1 MTSRKRSSS
10 GFVQPQTGR
19 STRRRVGA
27 APAQMESGTNGD
39 ETQGIAASQGVGE
52 VRSKSLGCG
61 HDVGHDDGPQVIPAT
76 QESPSSPSTSAPAP
90 GPSYASPATSGPFV
104 QYVPASN
111 RPRSGPPHVCTVCNK
126 SFMRPST
133 LATHMNIHSGATPYL
148 CGFQGCDA
156 RFNARSNATR
166 HRYLH
171 GAAFA
176 QKQADIETGRAARGM
191 TVFAEPVVAPPSG
204 IPMAPPNGPLV
215 STRGSTSSYEVAGEY
230 GGAWSVDGVEA
241 SSEAGP
247 SSVQQPADHEV
258 RWMPVNQVSRG
269 RISYSPIAT
278 MGSRGSRKQQKSAGT

>member
-10 GFVQPQTGR
+10 GVVQQRGGR
-19 STRRRVGA
+19 STRRRANA
-27 APAQMESGTNGD
+27 APAQLVNETHGEGSQPIGLNPGGVTAADTAVGPGAGEAISAVHGTS
-39 ETQGIAASQGVGE
+39 AS
-52 VRSKSLGCG
+52 S
-61 HDVGHDDGPQVIPAT
+61 
-76 QESPSSPSTSAPAP
+76 SAPAP
-90 GPSYASPATSGPFV
+90 VAIPSHTGPSASNGPFV
-104 QYVPASN
+104 QYVPRSSN
-111 RPRSGPPHVCTVCNK
+111 RARNGPPHICTVCNK
-126 SFMRPST
+126 HFMRPST
-133 LATHMNIHSGATPYL
+133 LATHMNIHSGATPYI

-176 QKQADIETGRAARGM
+176 QEQADIETGRAARGM
-191 TVFAEPVVAPPSG
+191 TVFVEPVVAPASG

-215 STRGSTSSYEVAGEY
+215 SNRVSASSYEMSGEF
-230 GGAWSVDGVEA
+230 GGAWPIEGA
-241 SSEAGP
+241 GSSNEAGP

-278 MGSRGSRKQQKSAGT
+278 TGSRGSRKQQKSAGT

>member
-10 GFVQPQTGR
+10 GIVQQRGGR
-19 STRRRVGA
+19 STRRRAGA
-27 APAQMESGTNGD
+27 APAQPGNGSHGAESQTTALNPDGVT
-39 ETQGIAASQGVGE
+39 AADTAVGPGAGE
-52 VRSKSLGCG
+52 AISAAHG
-61 HDVGHDDGPQVIPAT
+61 
-76 QESPSSPSTSAPAP
+76 TSASSSASAP
-90 GPSYASPATSGPFV
+90 VTIPSHTGPSASNGPFV
-104 QYVPASN
+104 QYVPRSAN
-111 RPRSGPPHVCTVCNK
+111 RARNGPPHICTVCDK
-126 SFMRPST
+126 HFMRPST
-133 LATHMNIHSGATPYL
+133 LATHMNIHSGATPYI

-176 QKQADIETGRAARGM
+176 QQQADIETGRAARGM
-191 TVFAEPVVAPPSG
+191 TVFVEPVVAPPSG

-215 STRGSTSSYEVAGEY
+215 STRVSASSYEMSGEY
-230 GGAWSVDGVEA
+230 SGSWSVDGVDA

-247 SSVQQPADHEV
+247 SSAEQPADHEV

-278 MGSRGSRKQQKSAGT
+278 SGGKGSKRQQRNTGPG